1 MAMNGNALSQRLVAL
16 FVLGLLAFG
25 YPLLSLFSVPRLLF
39 GVPLL
44 YLYLFGAW
52 LLVIVVAAWLLERGR
67 DGRGSPG

>member
-1 MAMNGNALSQRLVAL
+1 MNASLLHQRLVAL
-16 FVLGLLAFG
+16 FVVGLLLFG

-52 LLVIVVAAWLLERGR
+52 LLIIVVAAWLLEGGR
-67 DGRGSPG
+67 DERGPPA